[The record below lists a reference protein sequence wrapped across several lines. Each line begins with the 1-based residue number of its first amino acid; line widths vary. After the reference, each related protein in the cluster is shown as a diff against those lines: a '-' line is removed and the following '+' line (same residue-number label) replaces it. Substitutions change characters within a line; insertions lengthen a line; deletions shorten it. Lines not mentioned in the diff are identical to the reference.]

1 MRRRPP
7 LPAALLPAALLLA
20 ALAACMPSDE
30 GVPEAAPGS
39 TTPAPDPDEAPEPAP
54 GAPAAAGQAWTV
66 DFRGAG
72 PAQVGTPLAAAA
84 TALGATPDTAAAA
97 GGCSYLRPAAD
108 PAGVKVMVNEGR
120 VARVEVD
127 SGAVRTVEGAGIGDA
142 EARVRELYAGRVT
155 ETPHKYTSGR
165 YLTVTPAAP
174 ADSAFRLVF
183 ETDGAKV
190 TRFRAGRLP
199 EVEWV
204 EGCS

>member
-1 MRRRPP
+1 MRRHP
-7 LPAALLPAALLLA
+7 LLPAALLLA

-30 GVPEAAPGS
+30 GAPEAAPGS

-54 GAPAAAGQAWTV
+54 GAPAGGQAWTAG
-66 DFRGAG
+66 FRGAG
-72 PAQVGTPLAAAA
+72 PAQVGMPLAAAA
-84 TALGATPDTAAAA
+84 SALGAVPDTAAAA
-97 GGCSYLRPAAD
+97 GSCSYLRPAGD

-142 EARVRELYAGRVT
+142 EARVRKLYAGRVT

>member
-1 MRRRPP
+1 MRRHP
-7 LPAALLPAALLLA
+7 LIPAALLIA

-30 GVPEAAPGS
+30 GAPDAAPGS
-39 TTPAPDPDEAPEPAP
+39 TTPAPDPQEAPQRAP
-54 GAPAAAGQAWTV
+54 GAPAGGGGQAWTV
-66 DFRGAG
+66 GFRGAG

-84 TALGATPDTAAAA
+84 RALGATPDTAAAA
-97 GGCSYLRPAAD
+97 GSCGYLRPAGD
-108 PAGVKVMVNEGR
+108 PAGIKVMVNEGQ

-127 SGAVRTVEGAGIGDA
+127 SGTVRTVEGAGIGDA

-155 ETPHKYTSGR
+155 ETPHKYTRGR
-165 YLTVTPAAP
+165 YLTVAPAAP

-183 ETDGAKV
+183 ETDGSRV

>member
-1 MRRRPP
+1 MRRHP
-7 LPAALLPAALLLA
+7 LVPAALLLA

-30 GVPEAAPGS
+30 GAPEAAPGS
-39 TTPAPDPDEAPEPAP
+39 TTPAPDPQEAPRPAP

-66 DFRGAG
+66 GFRGAG
-72 PAQVGTPLAAAA
+72 PAQVGMPLAAAA
-84 TALGATPDTAAAA
+84 TALGVTPDTAAAA
-97 GGCSYLRPAAD
+97 GSCSYLRPAGAS
-108 PAGVKVMVNEGR
+108 GVRVMVNEGQ
-120 VARVEVD
+120 VARVDVD
-127 SGAVRTVEGAGIGDA
+127 SAAVRTVEGAGVGDA

-155 ETPHKYTSGR
+155 ETPHKYTAGR
-165 YLTVTPAAP
+165 YLTVAPQAP

-190 TRFRAGRLP
+190 TRYRAGRLP